1 MRNLNA
7 SLVPESLQ
15 KQVESLYR
23 KSRNYYRYLGGYEL
37 RETYETIVKSLY
49 RKSRNCYRYL
59 GGYELRETYET
70 IVRISEAYRTLRAAS
85 PSEPEWPELR
95 GLRRKLEREIR
106 ARREIEHARE
116 KHDAEY
122 RAFCEIQRALR

>member
-23 KSRNYYRYLGGYEL
+23 KSRNYYRYLGDYEL
-37 RETYETIVKSLY
+37 RETYETIA
-49 RKSRNCYRYL
+49 
-59 GGYELRETYET
+59 
-70 IVRISEAYRTLRAAS
+70 RISEAYRTLRAAS

-106 ARREIEHARE
+106 ARRQIEHARE